1 MESNR
6 NTVQKE
12 KAPPLSDKFAT
23 LPKRVAVAVVAIPA
37 ILWLTYLGGYYF
49 FALVALMSG
58 VSLYEFYSLAKAK
71 GASPQVIVGIVFG
84 FLINAAFI
92 YDRMQIDVLRF
103 FDSFGISLSMFS
115 LHQFLLVVVLL
126 FLVSVALV
134 ELFRQIGSPIEDAG
148 ITLAGVFLIS
158 LFFGTLIQTRELFPF
173 GFPVSKFF
181 SHAIAEPTDLLQINR
196 WGGYTVMAVF
206 ASIWICDTAAYFGG
220 MTLGRHK
227 LFERV
232 SPNKTW
238 EGAIFG
244 FVFAILTMVVAKN
257 LVLEYLGMGH
267 AVVIG
272 MIIGCFGQLGDLVES
287 RFKRDAG
294 VKDSSALIP
303 GHGGMYDRFDSL
315 VFVSPILYLYIDFIV
330 LS

>member
-1 MESNR
+1 
-6 NTVQKE
+6 
-12 KAPPLSDKFAT
+12 
-23 LPKRVAVAVVAIPA
+23 
-37 ILWLTYLGGYYF
+37 
-49 FALVALMSG
+49 VALISG
-58 VSLYEFYSLAKAK
+58 LSLYEFYALAKVK
-71 GASPQVIVGIVFG
+71 GASPQVAIGIAFG

-92 YDRMQIDVLRF
+92 YDRMQLDVLRF
-103 FDSFGISLSMFS
+103 FDSFGIALSMFS
-115 LHQFLLVVVLL
+115 LHQFLLVVMLL
-126 FLVSVALV
+126 FLATAALV
-134 ELFRQIGSPIEDAG
+134 ELFRQKGSPVQNVGVTIV
-148 ITLAGVFLIS
+148 GVFLVS

-173 GFPVSKFF
+173 GFPVAKFF
-181 SHAIAEPTDLLQINR
+181 PHAVAQPSELAQIDR
-196 WGGYTVMAVF
+196 WGGYTVCAVF

-238 EGAIFG
+238 EGAVFG
-244 FVFAILTMVVAKN
+244 FVFAVLTMIAAK
-257 LVLEYLGMGH
+257 YLLLGYLMTMQS
-267 AVVIG
+267 VVIG

-303 GHGGMYDRFDSL
+303 GHGGVYDRFDSL
-315 VFVSPILYLYIDFIV
+315 VFVSPIVYLYIDFIV